1 MIGAFPV
8 TVRAKQKDGHGVSV
22 LHIKIMISAYAAT
35 RVRAPG
41 VKGASL

>member
-1 MIGAFPV
+1 MTGEFPV
-8 TVRAKQKDGHGVSV
+8 TVQAKQKDGHGVSV
-22 LHIKIMISAYAAT
+22 LYIKIMISRYAAP